1 MKIRQRVDRLCERLY
16 ATPQYPSQGAV
27 VFVDLERQEIREA
40 YLSRAMLRGF
50 LGGRGGNQISFM
62 RAISGG

>member
-1 MKIRQRVDRLCERLY
+1 
-16 ATPQYPSQGAV
+16 V

-40 YLSRAMLRGF
+40 YLSRAMLRDL
-50 LGGRGGNQISFM
+50 LGGGGGNQISFM